1 MNASARLFEAQTR
14 SVSLYLQRQ
23 RIEEARQR
31 VTAEAMACD
40 RELLMLDGEIRALTA
55 LQGEPNGQ

>member
-1 MNASARLFEAQTR
+1 MDARARLIEVHQR

-31 VTAEAMACD
+31 LAIEAQACD
-40 RELLMLDGEIRALTA
+40 RELLLLDGEIRALTA
-55 LQGEPNGQ
+55 LTGEPYGE